1 MPGSLDSGELVR
13 EYMIDNKFGIHARPA
28 AMIVKTTSR
37 YGADVSIERDGNVV
51 SGKSIMG
58 LMTLEACKGVR
69 IRVTARGNDAARLLD
84 DLGELIRNRFYEE

>member
-1 MPGSLDSGELVR
+1 MAESPDSTGVVR
-13 EYMIDNKFGIHARPA
+13 EFVIDNKFGIHARPA

-37 YGADVSIERDGNVV
+37 YGADVKIERDGTTV

-69 IRVTARGNDAARLLD
+69 IRVTARGTDAARVLD
-84 DLGELIRNRFYEE
+84 DLAELIRNRFYEE